1 MVHVQ
6 ELLYDDKLLISFRT
20 LFAQVEIPYNRLQRW
35 LEDWPD
41 ASQVETNQSLNCS
54 FSGKMTAVIVVC

>member
-41 ASQVETNQSLNCS
+41 ASQVGNEPVPQLL
-54 FSGKMTAVIVVC
+54 ILR